1 MDKIKIGNRYIS
13 KDYPVLVVAEVG
25 VNHEGKID
33 DAKRLIELTARMGI
47 GSIKFQ
53 TYSAEKIVTPSA
65 MKYWHLSSS
74 DKPTDRQID
83 TFKKLDGL
91 PKESY
96 KDLVKYGEELGV
108 IVFSTPFDEESVDI
122 LYKAGV
128 PAFKIA
134 SGDITYHRL
143 LKKVGEAGLPI
154 ALSVGAS
161 NEIEIS
167 EAIEVIKS
175 TNNEQIVLLHCIL
188 DYPAE
193 GKDANLKVIES
204 LRGKYNLPVGFSDHT
219 IGFAAP
225 LFAVKL
231 GACLIEKH
239 CTDKKY
245 TENMDEGPLSPDHCF
260 LSMEE
265 IGELA
270 TKIKDLEKGN
280 GIDDIAEDDDK
291 IMLGTDDHPRP
302 LECEKAAHIGAR
314 RSIVAKIDIGKGDT
328 ITEHNIIELRPGT
341 GIAPTFSNISKILGK
356 KTRSAIK
363 KNDFITLDLL

>member
-1 MDKIKIGNRYIS
+1 M
-13 KDYPVLVVAEVG
+13 VVAEVG
-25 VNHEGKID
+25 VNHEGKTD

-65 MKYWHLSSS
+65 MKYWHLSPF

-91 PKESY
+91 PTESY
-96 KDLVKYGEELGV
+96 KDLVEYGEELGV

-122 LYKAGV
+122 LYRAGV
-128 PAFKIA
+128 AAFKIA

-143 LKKVGEAGLPI
+143 LKKVGESGLPI
-154 ALSVGAS
+154 ILSVGAS
-161 NEIEIS
+161 NEAEIS
-167 EAIEVIKS
+167 DAIEVIKS
-175 TNNEQIVLLHCIL
+175 TKNEQIILLHCVL

-193 GKDANLKVIES
+193 EKDANLKVIED
-204 LRGKYNLPVGFSDHT
+204 LKRRYNLPIGFSDHT
-219 IGFAAP
+219 IGFTAP

-245 TENMDEGPLSPDHCF
+245 NENIDKDPLSPDHCF

-270 TKIKDLEKGN
+270 TKIENLEKGHE
-280 GIDDIAEDDDK
+280 IDDMAEDDNK
-291 IMLGTDDHPRP
+291 IMLGTDNPPRP

-314 RSIVAKIDIGKGDT
+314 RSIVAKVDIEKGDT
-328 ITEHNIIELRPGT
+328 ISEHNIIELRPGT
-341 GIAPTFSNISKILGK
+341 GLAPTFKNISKILGK
-356 KTRSAIK
+356 KTIRSIN

>member
-1 MDKIKIGNRYIS
+1 MDKVKIGKRYVG
-13 KDYPVLVVAEVG
+13 KDCPALVVAEVG
-25 VNHEGKID
+25 VNHEGKIE
-33 DAKRLIELTARMGI
+33 DAKRLIELTAKMGI
-47 GSIKFQ
+47 ESIKFQ

-96 KDLVKYGEELGV
+96 KELVKYGKELGV

-122 LYKAGV
+122 LYKSGV

-143 LKKVGEAGLPI
+143 LRKVGETGLPI
-154 ALSVGAS
+154 ILSVGAS
-161 NEIEIS
+161 NEVEIS

-175 TNNEQIVLLHCIL
+175 TKNEQIILLHCIL
-188 DYPAE
+188 DYPSE
-193 GKDANLKVIES
+193 ENNANLKVIED
-204 LRGKYNLPVGFSDHT
+204 LKRRYNLPVGFSDHT
-219 IGFAAP
+219 IGFTAP

-245 TENMDEGPLSPDHCF
+245 NENMGKGPLSPDHCF
-260 LSMEE
+260 FSMEE

-270 TKIKDLEKGN
+270 EKINNYEKGVEID
-280 GIDDIAEDDDK
+280 GITEEDAKIVLGNDDP
-291 IMLGTDDHPRP
+291 PRP
-302 LECEKAAHIGAR
+302 LKCEKAAHIGAR
-314 RSIVAKIDIGKGDT
+314 RSIVAKVDIEKGDT
-328 ITEHNIIELRPGT
+328 ISEHNIIELRPGT
-341 GIAPTFSNISKILGK
+341 GLAPTFKNISKILGK
-356 KTRSAIK
+356 KTIRTIK